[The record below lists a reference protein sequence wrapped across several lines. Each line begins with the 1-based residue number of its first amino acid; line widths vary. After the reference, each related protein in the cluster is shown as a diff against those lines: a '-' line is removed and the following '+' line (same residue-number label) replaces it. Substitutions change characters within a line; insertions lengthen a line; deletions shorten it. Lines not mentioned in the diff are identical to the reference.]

1 MTDTNIHIISLKNKK
16 IKAKYINILA
26 YSINY
31 QIDSF
36 SFIFYYKY
44 RYFTNTLNIFIP
56 PSRIYG

>member
-1 MTDTNIHIISLKNKK
+1 MHIISLKKQK

-56 PSRIYG
+56 SSRIYG